1 MLRYRYRIL
10 FCYDIVFCKMP
21 PCWVTSMVS
30 PPTFR
35 FDNFLQ
41 YNMIPRHHQTGTPH
55 TSFIVQSTPQT
66 WGFTLGSQGLCLLPG
81 HYPTQKMII
90 GKSNF
95 HVNLE
100 RSIPSTSFLSKG
112 RAGMYQGYI
121 VSGYGDEAYVVSG
134 MGTRMLALGR
144 PHPHALKQCNPS
156 CDQGFPNIAN

>member
-1 MLRYRYRIL
+1 MPRYKYIIL

-41 YNMIPRHHQTGTPH
+41 YDMIPTNHQTGTPH
-55 TSFIVQSTPQT
+55 TSFIVRSTPQT

-81 HYPTQKMII
+81 HYPTQKMIV

-100 RSIPSTSFLSKG
+100 KSIHKLHFCLREGQVYSRVTLFQG
-112 RAGMYQGYI
+112 IGMRPTLFQAWEQG
-121 VSGYGDEAYVVSG
+121 
-134 MGTRMLALGR
+134 
-144 PHPHALKQCNPS
+144 C
-156 CDQGFPNIAN
+156 